1 MSGNIT
7 LTDTLS
13 INNKKLSIDLNG
25 HTITAANNQRAF
37 NISNDGTL
45 EIKDSVGKG
54 IIQGNGTVTGHGGAI
69 YMEGSGSALTIS
81 GGTIQGFTAST
92 SGGGVYM
99 SDGTFNMTGGAI
111 ENCTAPEGAGVKMY
125 PDSGN
130 TCTFTMSDSAEI
142 KNCSNDGVSIAWS
155 GTSKFIMSGG
165 TIDNNKGYGLWTSAR
180 SNTEILLSGGTI
192 TNSERYDMV
201 IHTGVQLHVN
211 NATVSGKIQN
221 RGTITGTENAEFTGT
236 VVNESVG
243 KIVSGKFER
252 IEDASATGVCNEV
265 EYEAYVKL
273 IGHRWPDESTLKAIQ
288 DKAHGNAQ
296 LKFLSYVTPND
307 MENTLTIPE
316 GVTVTVDLTGKQVA
330 GENAEKKI
338 INHGNLT
345 LIDSGTGSTLSI
357 PIENNGTLNANGG
370 TVTGEVTNKGTI
382 TTTGEKA
389 TQFSGGVTNESD
401 GKIENGTFS
410 GEVTN
415 NGAINDG
422 TFSGKVKNNGT
433 IGNGNFIGAVTNEKT
448 GVISGGKFDE
458 SKLTNNG
465 GTLPP
470 KPGDN
475 KPDDTNKDNDKK
487 EDTEPVAPV
496 VKRYDLT
503 VKNAE
508 VTVKDADG
516 KAVEFTKAED
526 GTLTAKVPENAEV
539 TVKYTAPTDAI
550 VFDLWSIN
558 SDAKLDVNVK
568 ENPLT
573 FKMPAQAVTI
583 EAMTQDAT
591 IESEGPGVL
600 GTAAMIG
607 VAGAGTAV
615 LGYTGYMIGT
625 ELYLNTV
632 LPAGAA
638 IPQNTTELAKLLD
651 SPADDISPLTGRELV
666 ARKVKAL
673 SIMAGSYGEKQRAE
687 FNVVNDIPA
696 MRKLFAEWDTPI
708 VQNPFELGK
717 QVMYPGAAIE
727 NDFGWAKLHPVVEG
741 YKNYHKMPYD
751 RASWDLLSVVYL
763 LHPEYF
769 TESEPGTV
777 AVDDKGFTNFT
788 PGPDGR
794 HRWLTA
800 TPEQLTRLRDCIVRT
815 TTRAP
820 KHTEL

>member
-1 MSGNIT
+1 MKKRLISMALAVSMAVSMMPAPALATVGGGGTTPGDDAIT
-7 LTDTLS
+7 LSDATGGTSSGTATLVSDLTGLRDAARDGGNVQLSGDIALTGTLS

-37 NISNDGTL
+37 NISNGGTL

-111 ENCTAPEGAGVKMY
+111 ENCTAPEGAGVEMY

-142 KNCSNDGVSIAWS
+142 KNCSNNGVSIAWS

-165 TIDNNKGYGLWTSAR
+165 TIDNNKGYGLWTSAG
-180 SNTEILLSGGTI
+180 SNTEITLSGGTI
-192 TNSERYDMV
+192 TNSESYDMV
-201 IHTGVQLHVN
+201 IHKGVQLHVN

-221 RGTITGTENAEFTGT
+221 RGTITGTGNAEFTGT

-243 KIVSGKFER
+243 KIESGKFKR
-252 IEDASATGVCNEV
+252 IEDASTAGVYNEV

-273 IGHRWPDESTLKAIQ
+273 IGHSWPDKSTLRAIQ

-296 LKFLSYVTPND
+296 LKFLSYVTPDD

-316 GVTVTVDLTGKQVA
+316 DVTVTVDLTGKQVA

-345 LIDSGTGSTLSI
+345 LIDSGTGSTLNI

-422 TFSGKVKNNGT
+422 TFSGKVTNNGT
-433 IGNGNFIGAVTNEKT
+433 IGNGNFTGAVTNEKT

-475 KPDDTNKDNDKK
+475 KPDDTNKDN
-487 EDTEPVAPV
+487 E
-496 VKRYDLT
+496 RYDLT

-638 IPQNTTELAKLLD
+638 IPQNTTELAKLLWTEAGKPAPAAVMAED
-651 SPADDISPLTGRELV
+651 ATDEQKALTWAVESQLISVDKPADASVGRWEV
-666 ARKVKAL
+666 IRGWNRVKE
-673 SIMAGSYGEKQRAE
+673 MK
-687 FNVVNDIPA
+687 
-696 MRKLFAEWDTPI
+696 
-708 VQNPFELGK
+708 
-717 QVMYPGAAIE
+717 
-727 NDFGWAKLHPVVEG
+727 
-741 YKNYHKMPYD
+741 
-751 RASWDLLSVVYL
+751 
-763 LHPEYF
+763 
-769 TESEPGTV
+769 
-777 AVDDKGFTNFT
+777 
-788 PGPDGR
+788 
-794 HRWLTA
+794 
-800 TPEQLTRLRDCIVRT
+800 
-815 TTRAP
+815 
-820 KHTEL
+820 

>member
-37 NISNDGTL
+37 NINGGTL
-45 EIKDSVGKG
+45 EIKDSVGNG
-54 IIQGNGTVTGHGGAI
+54 IIQGNGTVTGSGGAI
-69 YMEGSGSALTIS
+69 HMEGSGSALTIS

-92 SGGGVYM
+92 NGGGVYM

-155 GTSKFIMSGG
+155 GTSRFIMSGG
-165 TIDNNKGYGLWTSAR
+165 TIDNNKGYGLWTSAG
-180 SNTEILLSGGTI
+180 SNTEITLSGGTI

-211 NATVSGKIQN
+211 DATVSGKIQN
-221 RGTITGTENAEFTGT
+221 RGTITGTGSAEFTGT
-236 VVNESVG
+236 VVNESAG
-243 KIVSGKFER
+243 KIESGKFKR
-252 IEDASATGVCNEV
+252 IEDASAAGVRNAV

-273 IGHRWPDESTLKAIQ
+273 IGHSWPNESTLRAIQ

-296 LKFLSYVTPND
+296 LKFLSYVTPDD

-316 GVTVTVDLTGKQVA
+316 DVTVTVDLTGKQVA
-330 GENAEKKI
+330 GENAEI

-345 LIDSGTGSTLSI
+345 LIDSGTGSTLNI

-422 TFSGKVKNNGT
+422 TFSGKVTNNGT
-433 IGNGNFIGAVTNEKT
+433 IGNGNFTGDVTNEQT

-475 KPDDTNKDNDKK
+475 KPGDNKPDDTNKDNDKK
-487 EDTEPVAPV
+487 EDT
-496 VKRYDLT
+496 YDLT

-573 FKMPAQAVTI
+573 FTMPDKAVTI

-638 IPQNTTELAKLLD
+638 IPQNTTELAKLLWTEAGKPAPAAVMAED
-651 SPADDISPLTGRELV
+651 ATDEQKALTWAVESQLISADKPADASVGRWEV
-666 ARKVKAL
+666 IRGWNRVKE
-673 SIMAGSYGEKQRAE
+673 MK
-687 FNVVNDIPA
+687 
-696 MRKLFAEWDTPI
+696 
-708 VQNPFELGK
+708 
-717 QVMYPGAAIE
+717 
-727 NDFGWAKLHPVVEG
+727 
-741 YKNYHKMPYD
+741 
-751 RASWDLLSVVYL
+751 
-763 LHPEYF
+763 
-769 TESEPGTV
+769 
-777 AVDDKGFTNFT
+777 
-788 PGPDGR
+788 
-794 HRWLTA
+794 
-800 TPEQLTRLRDCIVRT
+800 
-815 TTRAP
+815 
-820 KHTEL
+820 

>member
-1 MSGNIT
+1 MSGDIT
-7 LTDTLS
+7 LTGTLS
-13 INNKKLSIDLNG
+13 INNKELSIDLNG

-37 NISNDGTL
+37 NISNGGTL

-54 IIQGNGTVTGHGGAI
+54 IIQGNGTVTGRGGAI

-81 GGTIQGFTAST
+81 GGTIQGFTVSAHGGGVYMSGGT
-92 SGGGVYM
+92 FTMTGGKIYNCSSSGTNLSGGGVYM
-99 SDGTFNMTGGAI
+99 AEGTFDMSGGSI
-111 ENCTAPEGAGVKMY
+111 ENCTAHEGAGVEVY
-125 PDSGN
+125 PDPGK
-130 TCTFTMSDSAEI
+130 TCTFTMSGSAEI

-165 TIDNNKGYGLWTSAR
+165 TIDNNKGYGLWTSAG
-180 SNTEILLSGGTI
+180 SKTEILLNGGTI
-192 TNSERYDMV
+192 TNSESYDMV
-201 IHTGVQLHVN
+201 IHKGVQLHVD

-221 RGTITGTENAEFTGT
+221 RGTIIGTGNAEFTGT
-236 VVNESVG
+236 VVNESAG
-243 KIVSGKFER
+243 EIKSGKFER
-252 IEDASATGVCNEV
+252 IEDASPAGVCNAV

-273 IGHRWPDESTLKAIQ
+273 IGYSWPDESTLKAIQ

-296 LKFLSYVTPND
+296 LKFLSYVTPDD

-330 GENAEKKI
+330 GVNTEKKI

-345 LIDSGTGSTLSI
+345 LIDSGTGGTLNI

-389 TQFSGGVTNESD
+389 TQFSGGVTNESN

-410 GEVTN
+410 GKVTN

-422 TFSGKVKNNGT
+422 TFSGNVTNNGT

-516 KAVEFTKAED
+516 KTVEFTKAED

-638 IPQNTTELAKLLD
+638 IPQNTTELAKLLWTEAGKPAPAAVMAED
-651 SPADDISPLTGRELV
+651 ATDEQKALTWAVESQLISADKPADASVGRWEV
-666 ARKVKAL
+666 IRGWNRVKE
-673 SIMAGSYGEKQRAE
+673 MK
-687 FNVVNDIPA
+687 
-696 MRKLFAEWDTPI
+696 
-708 VQNPFELGK
+708 
-717 QVMYPGAAIE
+717 
-727 NDFGWAKLHPVVEG
+727 
-741 YKNYHKMPYD
+741 
-751 RASWDLLSVVYL
+751 
-763 LHPEYF
+763 
-769 TESEPGTV
+769 
-777 AVDDKGFTNFT
+777 
-788 PGPDGR
+788 
-794 HRWLTA
+794 
-800 TPEQLTRLRDCIVRT
+800 
-815 TTRAP
+815 
-820 KHTEL
+820 

>member
-1 MSGNIT
+1 MKKRLISMALAVSMAVSIMPAPALATVGGGGTTLGDDAITLSDAMGGTSSGTATPVSDLTGLTAAATKGGNVQLSGNIT

-487 EDTEPVAPV
+487 EDT
-496 VKRYDLT
+496 YDLT

-573 FKMPAQAVTI
+573 FTMPAQAVTI

-625 ELYLNTV
+625 ELYLNNV

-638 IPQNTTELAKLLD
+638 IPQNTTELAKLLWTEAGKPAPAAVMAED
-651 SPADDISPLTGRELV
+651 ATDEQKALTWAVESQLISADKPADASVGRWEV
-666 ARKVKAL
+666 IRGWNRVKE
-673 SIMAGSYGEKQRAE
+673 MK
-687 FNVVNDIPA
+687 
-696 MRKLFAEWDTPI
+696 
-708 VQNPFELGK
+708 
-717 QVMYPGAAIE
+717 
-727 NDFGWAKLHPVVEG
+727 
-741 YKNYHKMPYD
+741 
-751 RASWDLLSVVYL
+751 
-763 LHPEYF
+763 
-769 TESEPGTV
+769 
-777 AVDDKGFTNFT
+777 
-788 PGPDGR
+788 
-794 HRWLTA
+794 
-800 TPEQLTRLRDCIVRT
+800 
-815 TTRAP
+815 
-820 KHTEL
+820 

>member
-1 MSGNIT
+1 MSDDIT
-7 LTDTLS
+7 LTGTLS

-45 EIKDSVGKG
+45 EIKDSVGNG

-99 SDGTFNMTGGAI
+99 SGGTFNMTGGAI
-111 ENCTAPEGAGVKMY
+111 ENCTASEGAGVKMY

-165 TIDNNKGYGLWTSAR
+165 TIDNNKGYGLWTSAY

-201 IHTGVQLHVN
+201 ILQGVQLHVN
-211 NATVSGKIQN
+211 NATVSGKIRN
-221 RGTITGTENAEFTGT
+221 LGTITGEGSAEFTGT
-236 VVNESVG
+236 VVNESAG
-243 KIVSGKFER
+243 KIESGKFKR
-252 IEDASATGVCNEV
+252 IEDASAAGVRNAV

-273 IGHRWPDESTLKAIQ
+273 IGHSWPNESTLRAIQ

-296 LKFLSYVTPND
+296 LKFLSYVTPDD

-316 GVTVTVDLTGKQVA
+316 DVTVTVDLTGKQVA

-345 LIDSGTGSTLSI
+345 LIDSGTGSTLNI

-415 NGAINDG
+415 NGAIENG
-422 TFSGKVKNNGT
+422 TFSGKVTNNGT
-433 IGNGNFIGAVTNEKT
+433 IGNGNFTGAVTNEQT

-470 KPGDN
+470 KPGDNKPGDN

-503 VKNAE
+503 VK
-508 VTVKDADG
+508 
-516 KAVEFTKAED
+516 
-526 GTLTAKVPENAEV
+526 NAEV

-638 IPQNTTELAKLLD
+638 IPQNTPELAKLLWTEAGRPAPAAVMAED
-651 SPADDISPLTGRELV
+651 ATDEQKALTWAVESQLISADKPADASVGRWEV
-666 ARKVKAL
+666 IRGWNRVKE
-673 SIMAGSYGEKQRAE
+673 MK
-687 FNVVNDIPA
+687 
-696 MRKLFAEWDTPI
+696 
-708 VQNPFELGK
+708 
-717 QVMYPGAAIE
+717 
-727 NDFGWAKLHPVVEG
+727 
-741 YKNYHKMPYD
+741 
-751 RASWDLLSVVYL
+751 
-763 LHPEYF
+763 
-769 TESEPGTV
+769 
-777 AVDDKGFTNFT
+777 
-788 PGPDGR
+788 
-794 HRWLTA
+794 
-800 TPEQLTRLRDCIVRT
+800 
-815 TTRAP
+815 
-820 KHTEL
+820 

>member
-37 NISNDGTL
+37 NINGGTL
-45 EIKDSVGKG
+45 EIKDSVGNG
-54 IIQGNGTVTGHGGAI
+54 IIQGNGTVTGSGGAI

-99 SDGTFNMTGGAI
+99 SGGTFNMTGGAI
-111 ENCTAPEGAGVKMY
+111 ENCTASEGAGVKMY

-165 TIDNNKGYGLWTSAR
+165 TIDNNKGYGLWTSAY

-201 IHTGVQLHVN
+201 ILQGVQLHVN
-211 NATVSGKIQN
+211 NATVSGKIRN
-221 RGTITGTENAEFTGT
+221 LGTITGEGSAEFTGT
-236 VVNESVG
+236 VVNESKG
-243 KIVSGKFER
+243 TIKSGKFER
-252 IEDASATGVCNEV
+252 IEDASAAGVCNAV

-296 LKFLSYVTPND
+296 LKFSSQVTPDD

-316 GVTVTVDLTGKQVA
+316 DVTVTVDLTGKQVA

-357 PIENNGTLNANGG
+357 PIENYGTLNANGG

-422 TFSGKVKNNGT
+422 TFSGNVTNNGT
-433 IGNGNFIGAVTNEKT
+433 IGNGNFTGAVINEKT

-475 KPDDTNKDNDKK
+475 KPGDNKPGDNKPDDTNKDNDKK
-487 EDTEPVAPV
+487 EDT
-496 VKRYDLT
+496 YDLT

-638 IPQNTTELAKLLD
+638 IPQNTTELAKLLWTEAGKPAPAAVMAED
-651 SPADDISPLTGRELV
+651 ATDEQKALTWAVESQLISVDKPADASVGRWEV
-666 ARKVKAL
+666 IRGWNRVKE
-673 SIMAGSYGEKQRAE
+673 MK
-687 FNVVNDIPA
+687 
-696 MRKLFAEWDTPI
+696 
-708 VQNPFELGK
+708 
-717 QVMYPGAAIE
+717 
-727 NDFGWAKLHPVVEG
+727 
-741 YKNYHKMPYD
+741 
-751 RASWDLLSVVYL
+751 
-763 LHPEYF
+763 
-769 TESEPGTV
+769 
-777 AVDDKGFTNFT
+777 
-788 PGPDGR
+788 
-794 HRWLTA
+794 
-800 TPEQLTRLRDCIVRT
+800 
-815 TTRAP
+815 
-820 KHTEL
+820 

>member
-1 MSGNIT
+1 MKKRLISMALAVSMAVSIMPAPALATVGGGITPGDDAITLSDATGGTSSGTAISVSDLTGLTAAAANGGNVQLGGNIT
-7 LTDTLS
+7 LTGTLA

-37 NISNDGTL
+37 NINGGTL
-45 EIKDSVGKG
+45 EIKDSVGNG
-54 IIQGNGTVTGHGGAI
+54 IIQGNGTVTGSGGAI
-69 YMEGSGSALTIS
+69 HMEGSGSALTIS

-111 ENCTAPEGAGVKMY
+111 ENCTASEGAGVKMY
-125 PDSGN
+125 PGSGN
-130 TCTFTMSDSAEI
+130 TCTFTMSGSAEI

-155 GTSKFIMSGG
+155 GTSKFIMNGG
-165 TIDNNKGYGLWTSAR
+165 TIDNNKGYGLWTSSG

-192 TNSERYDMV
+192 TNSEDYDMV
-201 IHTGVQLHVN
+201 IHRNVTLQVN
-211 NATVSGKIQN
+211 SATVSGKIRN
-221 RGTITGTENAEFTGT
+221 FGTITGTGSAEFTGT
-236 VVNESVG
+236 VVNESAG
-243 KIVSGKFER
+243 KIESGKFKR
-252 IEDASATGVCNEV
+252 IEDASAAGVRNAV

-273 IGHRWPDESTLKAIQ
+273 IGHSWPNESTLRAIQ

-296 LKFLSYVTPND
+296 LKFLSYVTPDD

-316 GVTVTVDLTGKQVA
+316 DVTVTVDLTGKQVA

-345 LIDSGTGSTLSI
+345 LIDSGTGSTLNI

-415 NGAINDG
+415 NGAIENG
-422 TFSGKVKNNGT
+422 TFSGKVTNNGT
-433 IGNGNFIGAVTNEKT
+433 IGNGNFTGAVTNEQT

-475 KPDDTNKDNDKK
+475 KPGDNKPGDNKPGDNKPDDTNKDNDKK
-487 EDTEPVAPV
+487 EDT
-496 VKRYDLT
+496 YDLT

-638 IPQNTTELAKLLD
+638 IPQNTTELAKLLWTEAGKPAPAAVMAED
-651 SPADDISPLTGRELV
+651 ATDEQKALTWAVESQLISADKPADASVGRWEV
-666 ARKVKAL
+666 IRGWNRVKE
-673 SIMAGSYGEKQRAE
+673 MK
-687 FNVVNDIPA
+687 
-696 MRKLFAEWDTPI
+696 
-708 VQNPFELGK
+708 
-717 QVMYPGAAIE
+717 
-727 NDFGWAKLHPVVEG
+727 
-741 YKNYHKMPYD
+741 
-751 RASWDLLSVVYL
+751 
-763 LHPEYF
+763 
-769 TESEPGTV
+769 
-777 AVDDKGFTNFT
+777 
-788 PGPDGR
+788 
-794 HRWLTA
+794 
-800 TPEQLTRLRDCIVRT
+800 
-815 TTRAP
+815 
-820 KHTEL
+820 

>member
-1 MSGNIT
+1 MGGNIT
-7 LTDTLS
+7 LTGTLA

-37 NISNDGTL
+37 NINGGTL
-45 EIKDSVGKG
+45 EIKDSVGNG

-99 SDGTFNMTGGAI
+99 SGGTFNMTGGAI
-111 ENCTAPEGAGVKMY
+111 ENCTASEGAGVKMY

-201 IHTGVQLHVN
+201 IHTGVQLRVN
-211 NATVSGKIQN
+211 DATVSGKIQN
-221 RGTITGTENAEFTGT
+221 RGTITGTGSAEFTGT
-236 VVNESVG
+236 VVNESAG
-243 KIVSGKFER
+243 KIESGKFKR
-252 IEDASATGVCNEV
+252 IEDASAAGVRNAV

-273 IGHRWPDESTLKAIQ
+273 IGHSWPNESTLRAIQ

-296 LKFLSYVTPND
+296 LKFLSYVTPDD

-316 GVTVTVDLTGKQVA
+316 DVTVTVDLTGKQVA

-345 LIDSGTGSTLSI
+345 LIDSGTGGTLNI

-422 TFSGKVKNNGT
+422 TFSGEVTNNGAIENGTFSGKVTNNGT
-433 IGNGNFIGAVTNEKT
+433 IGNGNFTGAVTNEQT

-475 KPDDTNKDNDKK
+475 KPGDNKPDDTNKDNDKK
-487 EDTEPVAPV
+487 EDT
-496 VKRYDLT
+496 YDLT

-508 VTVKDADG
+508 MTVKDADG

-638 IPQNTTELAKLLD
+638 IPQNTTELAKLLWTEAGKPAPAAVMAED
-651 SPADDISPLTGRELV
+651 ATDEQKALTWAVESQLISADKPADASVGRWEV
-666 ARKVKAL
+666 IRGWNRVKE
-673 SIMAGSYGEKQRAE
+673 MK
-687 FNVVNDIPA
+687 
-696 MRKLFAEWDTPI
+696 
-708 VQNPFELGK
+708 
-717 QVMYPGAAIE
+717 
-727 NDFGWAKLHPVVEG
+727 
-741 YKNYHKMPYD
+741 
-751 RASWDLLSVVYL
+751 
-763 LHPEYF
+763 
-769 TESEPGTV
+769 
-777 AVDDKGFTNFT
+777 
-788 PGPDGR
+788 
-794 HRWLTA
+794 
-800 TPEQLTRLRDCIVRT
+800 
-815 TTRAP
+815 
-820 KHTEL
+820 

>member
-7 LTDTLS
+7 LTGTLS

-25 HTITAANNQRAF
+25 HTIAAANNQRAF
-37 NISNDGTL
+37 NINGGTL
-45 EIKDSVGKG
+45 EIKDSVGNG

-99 SDGTFNMTGGAI
+99 RDGTFNMTGGAI
-111 ENCTAPEGAGVKMY
+111 ENCTASEGAGVKMY

-165 TIDNNKGYGLWTSAR
+165 TIDNNKGYGLWTSAY

-201 IHTGVQLHVN
+201 ILQGVQLHVN
-211 NATVSGKIQN
+211 NATVSGKIRN
-221 RGTITGTENAEFTGT
+221 LGTITGEGSAEFTGT
-236 VVNESVG
+236 VVNESKG
-243 KIVSGKFER
+243 TIKSGKFER
-252 IEDASATGVCNEV
+252 IEDASAAGVCNAV

-296 LKFLSYVTPND
+296 LKFSSQVTPDD

-316 GVTVTVDLTGKQVA
+316 DVTVTVDLTGKQVA

-345 LIDSGTGSTLSI
+345 LIDSGTGSTLNI

-422 TFSGKVKNNGT
+422 TFSGNVTNNGT
-433 IGNGNFIGAVTNEKT
+433 IGNGNFTGDVTNEQT

-475 KPDDTNKDNDKK
+475 KPGDNKPGDNKPDDTNKDNDKK
-487 EDTEPVAPV
+487 EDT
-496 VKRYDLT
+496 YDLT

-638 IPQNTTELAKLLD
+638 IPQNTTELAKLLWTEAGKPAPAAVMAED
-651 SPADDISPLTGRELV
+651 ATDEQKALTWAVESQLISADKPADASVGRWEV
-666 ARKVKAL
+666 IRGWNRVKE
-673 SIMAGSYGEKQRAE
+673 MK
-687 FNVVNDIPA
+687 
-696 MRKLFAEWDTPI
+696 
-708 VQNPFELGK
+708 
-717 QVMYPGAAIE
+717 
-727 NDFGWAKLHPVVEG
+727 
-741 YKNYHKMPYD
+741 
-751 RASWDLLSVVYL
+751 
-763 LHPEYF
+763 
-769 TESEPGTV
+769 
-777 AVDDKGFTNFT
+777 
-788 PGPDGR
+788 
-794 HRWLTA
+794 
-800 TPEQLTRLRDCIVRT
+800 
-815 TTRAP
+815 
-820 KHTEL
+820 

>member
-7 LTDTLS
+7 LTGTLS

-37 NISNDGTL
+37 NISNGGTL
-45 EIKDSVGKG
+45 EIKDSVGNG

-69 YMEGSGSALTIS
+69 YMEGSDSALTIS

-142 KNCSNDGVSIAWS
+142 KKCSNDGVSIAWS
-155 GTSKFIMSGG
+155 GTSRFIMSGG

-180 SNTEILLSGGTI
+180 SNTEITLSGGTI
-192 TNSERYDMV
+192 TNSESYDMV
-201 IHTGVQLHVN
+201 IHKGVQLHVD

-221 RGTITGTENAEFTGT
+221 RGTITGTGNAEFTGT
-236 VVNESVG
+236 VVNESNG
-243 KIVSGKFER
+243 RIESGKFKR
-252 IEDASATGVCNEV
+252 IEDASTAGVCNAV

-273 IGHRWPDESTLKAIQ
+273 IGYSWPDESTLRAIQ

-296 LKFLSYVTPND
+296 LKFLSYVTPNGIPPYG
-307 MENTLTIPE
+307 MTNTLTIPE

-338 INHGNLT
+338 INYGNLT
-345 LIDSGTGSTLSI
+345 LIDSGTGSNLKI

-422 TFSGKVKNNGT
+422 TFSGNVTNNGT
-433 IGNGNFIGAVTNEKT
+433 IGNGNFTGAVTNEKT

-487 EDTEPVAPV
+487 EDT
-496 VKRYDLT
+496 YDLT

-526 GTLTAKVPENAEV
+526 GTLTAKVSENAEV

-573 FKMPAQAVTI
+573 FKMPPQAVTI

-638 IPQNTTELAKLLD
+638 IPQNTTELAKLLWTEAGK
-651 SPADDISPLTGRELV
+651 PAPAAVMAEDATDEQ
-666 ARKVKAL
+666 KAL
-673 SIMAGSYGEKQRAE
+673 TWAVESQLISA
-687 FNVVNDIPA
+687 D
-696 MRKLFAEWDTPI
+696 KLADASVGRWEVI
-708 VQNPFELGK
+708 R
-717 QVMYPGAAIE
+717 
-727 NDFGWAKLHPVVEG
+727 GWNRVKEM
-741 YKNYHKMPYD
+741 K
-751 RASWDLLSVVYL
+751 
-763 LHPEYF
+763 
-769 TESEPGTV
+769 
-777 AVDDKGFTNFT
+777 
-788 PGPDGR
+788 
-794 HRWLTA
+794 
-800 TPEQLTRLRDCIVRT
+800 
-815 TTRAP
+815 
-820 KHTEL
+820 

>member
-1 MSGNIT
+1 MSGDIT
-7 LTDTLS
+7 LTGTLS

-37 NISNDGTL
+37 NISNGGTL
-45 EIKDSVGKG
+45 EIKDRVGKG
-54 IIQGNGTVTGHGGAI
+54 IIQGNGTVTGSGGAI

-99 SDGTFNMTGGAI
+99 RDGTFNMTGGAI
-111 ENCTAPEGAGVKMY
+111 ENCTASEGAGVKMY

-142 KNCSNDGVSIAWS
+142 KNCSNDGVSIASS
-155 GTSKFIMSGG
+155 GTSKFTMSGG
-165 TIDNNKGYGLWTSAR
+165 TIDNNKGYGLWTSSG

-211 NATVSGKIQN
+211 NATVNGKIQN
-221 RGTITGTENAEFTGT
+221 RGTIIGTGNAEFTGT
-236 VVNESVG
+236 VVNERVG
-243 KIVSGKFER
+243 EIKSGKFKR
-252 IEDASATGVCNEV
+252 IEDASPAGVRNEV

-273 IGHRWPDESTLKAIQ
+273 IGYSWPDESTLKAIQ

-296 LKFLSYVTPND
+296 LKFLSYVTPNGIPNG

-338 INHGNLT
+338 INYGNLT
-345 LIDSGTGSTLSI
+345 LIDSGTGGTLNI

-422 TFSGKVKNNGT
+422 TFSGKVTNNGT
-433 IGNGNFIGAVTNEKT
+433 IGNGNFTGAVTNEKT

-475 KPDDTNKDNDKK
+475 KPDDTNKDN
-487 EDTEPVAPV
+487 E
-496 VKRYDLT
+496 RYDLT

-516 KAVEFTKAED
+516 KTVEFTKAED

-638 IPQNTTELAKLLD
+638 IPQNTTELAKLLWTEAGKPAPAAVMAED
-651 SPADDISPLTGRELV
+651 ATDEQKALTWAVESQLISADKPADASVGRWEV
-666 ARKVKAL
+666 IRGWNRVKE
-673 SIMAGSYGEKQRAE
+673 MK
-687 FNVVNDIPA
+687 
-696 MRKLFAEWDTPI
+696 
-708 VQNPFELGK
+708 
-717 QVMYPGAAIE
+717 
-727 NDFGWAKLHPVVEG
+727 
-741 YKNYHKMPYD
+741 
-751 RASWDLLSVVYL
+751 
-763 LHPEYF
+763 
-769 TESEPGTV
+769 
-777 AVDDKGFTNFT
+777 
-788 PGPDGR
+788 
-794 HRWLTA
+794 
-800 TPEQLTRLRDCIVRT
+800 
-815 TTRAP
+815 
-820 KHTEL
+820 

>member
-1 MSGNIT
+1 MRGDIK
-7 LTDTLS
+7 LTGTLS

-37 NISNDGTL
+37 NISNGGTL
-45 EIKDSVGKG
+45 EIKDSVGNG
-54 IIQGNGTVTGHGGAI
+54 IIQGNGTVTGSGGAI

-99 SDGTFNMTGGAI
+99 RDGTFNMTGGAI

-130 TCTFTMSDSAEI
+130 TCTFTMSDLAEI

-221 RGTITGTENAEFTGT
+221 RGTIIGTGNAEFTGT
-236 VVNESVG
+236 VVNERVG
-243 KIVSGKFER
+243 EIKSGKFKR
-252 IEDASATGVCNEV
+252 IEDASPAGVRNEV

-273 IGHRWPDESTLKAIQ
+273 IGYSWPDESTLKAIQ

-296 LKFLSYVTPND
+296 LKFLSYVTPNGIPNG

-338 INHGNLT
+338 INYGNLT
-345 LIDSGTGSTLSI
+345 LIDSGTGGTLNI

-422 TFSGKVKNNGT
+422 TFSGKVTNNGT
-433 IGNGNFIGAVTNEKT
+433 IGNGNFTGAVTNEKT

-475 KPDDTNKDNDKK
+475 KPGDNKPGDNKPDDTNKDNDKK
-487 EDTEPVAPV
+487 EDT
-496 VKRYDLT
+496 YDLT

-638 IPQNTTELAKLLD
+638 IPQNTTELAKLLWTEAGKPAPAAVMAED
-651 SPADDISPLTGRELV
+651 ATDEQKALTWAVESQLISADKPADASVGRWEV
-666 ARKVKAL
+666 IRGWNRVKE
-673 SIMAGSYGEKQRAE
+673 MK
-687 FNVVNDIPA
+687 
-696 MRKLFAEWDTPI
+696 
-708 VQNPFELGK
+708 
-717 QVMYPGAAIE
+717 
-727 NDFGWAKLHPVVEG
+727 
-741 YKNYHKMPYD
+741 
-751 RASWDLLSVVYL
+751 
-763 LHPEYF
+763 
-769 TESEPGTV
+769 
-777 AVDDKGFTNFT
+777 
-788 PGPDGR
+788 
-794 HRWLTA
+794 
-800 TPEQLTRLRDCIVRT
+800 
-815 TTRAP
+815 
-820 KHTEL
+820 

>member
-1 MSGNIT
+1 
-7 LTDTLS
+7 
-13 INNKKLSIDLNG
+13 
-25 HTITAANNQRAF
+25 
-37 NISNDGTL
+37 
-45 EIKDSVGKG
+45 
-54 IIQGNGTVTGHGGAI
+54 
-69 YMEGSGSALTIS
+69 
-81 GGTIQGFTAST
+81 
-92 SGGGVYM
+92 
-99 SDGTFNMTGGAI
+99 
-111 ENCTAPEGAGVKMY
+111 
-125 PDSGN
+125 
-130 TCTFTMSDSAEI
+130 
-142 KNCSNDGVSIAWS
+142 
-155 GTSKFIMSGG
+155 
-165 TIDNNKGYGLWTSAR
+165 
-180 SNTEILLSGGTI
+180 
-192 TNSERYDMV
+192 
-201 IHTGVQLHVN
+201 
-211 NATVSGKIQN
+211 
-221 RGTITGTENAEFTGT
+221 
-236 VVNESVG
+236 
-243 KIVSGKFER
+243 
-252 IEDASATGVCNEV
+252 
-265 EYEAYVKL
+265 
-273 IGHRWPDESTLKAIQ
+273 
-288 DKAHGNAQ
+288 
-296 LKFLSYVTPND
+296 

-338 INHGNLT
+338 INYGNLT
-345 LIDSGTGSTLSI
+345 LIDSGTGGTLNI

-433 IGNGNFIGAVTNEKT
+433 IGNGNFTGAVTNEKT

-458 SKLTNNG
+458 SQLTNNG

-638 IPQNTTELAKLLD
+638 IPQNTTELAKLLWTEAGKPAPAAVMAED
-651 SPADDISPLTGRELV
+651 ATDEQKALTWAVESQLISADKPADASVGRWEV
-666 ARKVKAL
+666 IRGWNRVKE
-673 SIMAGSYGEKQRAE
+673 MK
-687 FNVVNDIPA
+687 
-696 MRKLFAEWDTPI
+696 
-708 VQNPFELGK
+708 
-717 QVMYPGAAIE
+717 
-727 NDFGWAKLHPVVEG
+727 
-741 YKNYHKMPYD
+741 
-751 RASWDLLSVVYL
+751 
-763 LHPEYF
+763 
-769 TESEPGTV
+769 
-777 AVDDKGFTNFT
+777 
-788 PGPDGR
+788 
-794 HRWLTA
+794 
-800 TPEQLTRLRDCIVRT
+800 
-815 TTRAP
+815 
-820 KHTEL
+820 

>member
-1 MSGNIT
+1 MGGTSSGTATPVSDLTGLTAAATKGGNVQLSGNIT

-13 INNKKLSIDLNG
+13 INHKKLSIDLNG

-433 IGNGNFIGAVTNEKT
+433 IGNGNFTGAVTNEKA

-475 KPDDTNKDNDKK
+475 KPGDNKPDDTNKDNDKK
-487 EDTEPVAPV
+487 EDT
-496 VKRYDLT
+496 YDLT

-638 IPQNTTELAKLLD
+638 IPQNTTELAKLLWTEAGKPAPAAVMAED
-651 SPADDISPLTGRELV
+651 ATDEQKALTWAVESQLISADKPADASVGRWEV
-666 ARKVKAL
+666 IRGWNRVKE
-673 SIMAGSYGEKQRAE
+673 MK
-687 FNVVNDIPA
+687 
-696 MRKLFAEWDTPI
+696 
-708 VQNPFELGK
+708 
-717 QVMYPGAAIE
+717 
-727 NDFGWAKLHPVVEG
+727 
-741 YKNYHKMPYD
+741 
-751 RASWDLLSVVYL
+751 
-763 LHPEYF
+763 
-769 TESEPGTV
+769 
-777 AVDDKGFTNFT
+777 
-788 PGPDGR
+788 
-794 HRWLTA
+794 
-800 TPEQLTRLRDCIVRT
+800 
-815 TTRAP
+815 
-820 KHTEL
+820 

>member
-1 MSGNIT
+1 LTGLTAAAKNGGNVQLSGNIT

-37 NISNDGTL
+37 NINGGTL
-45 EIKDSVGKG
+45 EIKDSVGNG

-99 SDGTFNMTGGAI
+99 SGGTFNMTGGAI
-111 ENCTAPEGAGVKMY
+111 ENCTASEGAGVKMY

-165 TIDNNKGYGLWTSAR
+165 TIDNNKGYGLWTSAY

-201 IHTGVQLHVN
+201 ILQGVQLHVN
-211 NATVSGKIQN
+211 NATVSGKIRN
-221 RGTITGTENAEFTGT
+221 LGTITGEGSAEFTGT
-236 VVNESVG
+236 VVNESKG
-243 KIVSGKFER
+243 TIKSGKFER
-252 IEDASATGVCNEV
+252 IEDASAAGVCNAV

-296 LKFLSYVTPND
+296 LKFSSQVTPDD

-316 GVTVTVDLTGKQVA
+316 DVTVTVDLTGKQVA

-345 LIDSGTGSTLSI
+345 LIDSGTGSTLNI

-422 TFSGKVKNNGT
+422 TFSGNVTNNGT
-433 IGNGNFIGAVTNEKT
+433 IGNGNFTGDVTNEQT

-475 KPDDTNKDNDKK
+475 KPGDNKPGDNKPDDTNKDNDKK
-487 EDTEPVAPV
+487 EDT
-496 VKRYDLT
+496 YDLT

-638 IPQNTTELAKLLD
+638 IPQNTTELAKLLWTEAGKPAPAAVMAED
-651 SPADDISPLTGRELV
+651 ATDEQKALTWAVESQLISVDKPADASVGRWEV
-666 ARKVKAL
+666 IRGWNRVKE
-673 SIMAGSYGEKQRAE
+673 MK
-687 FNVVNDIPA
+687 
-696 MRKLFAEWDTPI
+696 
-708 VQNPFELGK
+708 
-717 QVMYPGAAIE
+717 
-727 NDFGWAKLHPVVEG
+727 
-741 YKNYHKMPYD
+741 
-751 RASWDLLSVVYL
+751 
-763 LHPEYF
+763 
-769 TESEPGTV
+769 
-777 AVDDKGFTNFT
+777 
-788 PGPDGR
+788 
-794 HRWLTA
+794 
-800 TPEQLTRLRDCIVRT
+800 
-815 TTRAP
+815 
-820 KHTEL
+820 

>member
-1 MSGNIT
+1 MKKRLISMALAVSMAVSIMPAPALATVGGGGTTLGDDAITLSDAMGGTSSGTATPVSDLTGLTAAATKGGNVQLSGNIT

-37 NISNDGTL
+37 NISNGGTL
-45 EIKDSVGKG
+45 EIKDSVGNG
-54 IIQGNGTVTGHGGAI
+54 IIQGNGTVTGRGGAI

-81 GGTIQGFTAST
+81 GGTIQGFTVSAHGGGVYMSGGT
-92 SGGGVYM
+92 FTMTGGKIYNCSSSGTNLSGGGVYM
-99 SDGTFNMTGGAI
+99 AEGTFDMSGGSI
-111 ENCTAPEGAGVKMY
+111 ENCTAPEGAGVEMY
-125 PDSGN
+125 PDSEN
-130 TCTFTMSDSAEI
+130 TTCTFTMRDSAEI

-165 TIDNNKGYGLWTSAR
+165 TIDNNKGYGLWTANR
-180 SNTEILLSGGTI
+180 RDTGNTEILLSGGTI
-192 TNSERYDMV
+192 TNSESYDMV
-201 IHTGVQLHVN
+201 ILQGVQLHVN

-221 RGTITGTENAEFTGT
+221 RGTITGTGNAEFTGT
-236 VVNESVG
+236 VVNERVG
-243 KIVSGKFER
+243 KIESGKFKR
-252 IEDASATGVCNEV
+252 IEDASNAGVCNEV

-273 IGHRWPDESTLKAIQ
+273 IGYRWPDESTLRAIQ

-296 LKFLSYVTPND
+296 LKFLSYVTPNGIPNG

-422 TFSGKVKNNGT
+422 TFSGKVTNNGT
-433 IGNGNFIGAVTNEKT
+433 IGNGNFTSAVTNEKT

-475 KPDDTNKDNDKK
+475 KLDDTNKDNDKK
-487 EDTEPVAPV
+487 EDT
-496 VKRYDLT
+496 YDLT

-573 FKMPAQAVTI
+573 FKMPAHAVTI

-638 IPQNTTELAKLLD
+638 IPQNTTELAKLLWTEAGKPAPAAVMAED
-651 SPADDISPLTGRELV
+651 ATDEQKALTWAVESQLISADKPADASVGRWEV
-666 ARKVKAL
+666 IRGWNRVKE
-673 SIMAGSYGEKQRAE
+673 MK
-687 FNVVNDIPA
+687 
-696 MRKLFAEWDTPI
+696 
-708 VQNPFELGK
+708 
-717 QVMYPGAAIE
+717 
-727 NDFGWAKLHPVVEG
+727 
-741 YKNYHKMPYD
+741 
-751 RASWDLLSVVYL
+751 
-763 LHPEYF
+763 
-769 TESEPGTV
+769 
-777 AVDDKGFTNFT
+777 
-788 PGPDGR
+788 
-794 HRWLTA
+794 
-800 TPEQLTRLRDCIVRT
+800 
-815 TTRAP
+815 
-820 KHTEL
+820 

>member
-1 MSGNIT
+1 LSGNIA
-7 LTDTLS
+7 LTGTLS
-13 INNKKLSIDLNG
+13 INNKNLSIDLNG

-37 NISNDGTL
+37 NINGGTL
-45 EIKDSVGKG
+45 EIKDSVGNG
-54 IIQGNGTVTGHGGAI
+54 IIQGNGTVTGSGGAI

-99 SDGTFNMTGGAI
+99 RDGTFNMTGGAI

-130 TCTFTMSDSAEI
+130 TCTFTMSDLAEI

-201 IHTGVQLHVN
+201 IQTGVQLHVN

-236 VVNESVG
+236 VVNESAG
-243 KIVSGKFER
+243 KIESGKFKR
-252 IEDASATGVCNEV
+252 IEDASTAGVCNAV

-273 IGHRWPDESTLKAIQ
+273 IGYSWPDESTLKAIQ

-296 LKFLSYVTPND
+296 LKFLSYVTPNGIPPYGMD
-307 MENTLTIPE
+307 NTLTIPE

-338 INHGNLT
+338 INYGNLT
-345 LIDSGTGSTLSI
+345 LIDSGTGGTLNI

-433 IGNGNFIGAVTNEKT
+433 IGNGNFTGAVTNEKA

-475 KPDDTNKDNDKK
+475 KPGDNKPDDTNKDNDKK
-487 EDTEPVAPV
+487 EDT
-496 VKRYDLT
+496 YDLT

-573 FKMPAQAVTI
+573 FKMPAHAVTI

-638 IPQNTTELAKLLD
+638 IPQNTTELAKLLWTEAGKPAPAAVMAED
-651 SPADDISPLTGRELV
+651 ATDEQKALTWAVESQLISADKPADASVGRWEV
-666 ARKVKAL
+666 IRGWNRVKE
-673 SIMAGSYGEKQRAE
+673 MK
-687 FNVVNDIPA
+687 
-696 MRKLFAEWDTPI
+696 
-708 VQNPFELGK
+708 
-717 QVMYPGAAIE
+717 
-727 NDFGWAKLHPVVEG
+727 
-741 YKNYHKMPYD
+741 
-751 RASWDLLSVVYL
+751 
-763 LHPEYF
+763 
-769 TESEPGTV
+769 
-777 AVDDKGFTNFT
+777 
-788 PGPDGR
+788 
-794 HRWLTA
+794 
-800 TPEQLTRLRDCIVRT
+800 
-815 TTRAP
+815 
-820 KHTEL
+820 

>member
-13 INNKKLSIDLNG
+13 INNKNLSIDLNG

-37 NISNDGTL
+37 NINGGTL
-45 EIKDSVGKG
+45 EIKDSVGNG
-54 IIQGNGTVTGHGGAI
+54 IIQGNGTVTGSGGAI

-81 GGTIQGFTAST
+81 GGTIQGFTVSAHGGGVYMSGGT
-92 SGGGVYM
+92 FTMTGGKIYNCSSSGTNLSGGGVYM
-99 SDGTFNMTGGAI
+99 AEGTFDMSGGSI
-111 ENCTAPEGAGVKMY
+111 ENCTAHEGAGVEMY

-155 GTSKFIMSGG
+155 GTSKFTMRGG
-165 TIDNNKGYGLWTSAR
+165 TIDNNKGYGLWTSDCR
-180 SNTEILLSGGTI
+180 DTGNTEILLSGGTI
-192 TNSERYDMV
+192 INSEDYDMV
-201 IHTGVQLHVN
+201 IHKKVTLQVN
-211 NATVSGKIQN
+211 SATVSGKIRN
-221 RGTITGTENAEFTGT
+221 FGTITGEGSAEFTGT
-236 VVNESVG
+236 VVNESAG
-243 KIVSGKFER
+243 KIESGKFKR
-252 IEDASATGVCNEV
+252 IEDASPAGVSNAV

-273 IGHRWPDESTLKAIQ
+273 IGRSWPNEETLRQLQNKVQ
-288 DKAHGNAQ
+288 GNAQ
-296 LKFLSYVTPND
+296 LKFLSYVTPKD
-307 MENTLTIPE
+307 MDNTLTIPE

-330 GENAEKKI
+330 GEDAEKKI
-338 INHGNLT
+338 INYGNLT

-357 PIENNGTLNANGG
+357 PIENYGTLNANGG

-422 TFSGKVKNNGT
+422 TFSGKVTNNGT
-433 IGNGNFIGAVTNEKT
+433 IGNGNFTGAVTNEKA

-487 EDTEPVAPV
+487 EDTEPVAPA

-526 GTLTAKVPENAEV
+526 GTLTAKVPQNAEV

-638 IPQNTTELAKLLD
+638 IPQNTTELAKLLWTEAGKPAPAAVMAED
-651 SPADDISPLTGRELV
+651 ATDEQKALTWAVESQLISADKPADASVGRWEV
-666 ARKVKAL
+666 IRGWNRVKE
-673 SIMAGSYGEKQRAE
+673 MK
-687 FNVVNDIPA
+687 
-696 MRKLFAEWDTPI
+696 
-708 VQNPFELGK
+708 
-717 QVMYPGAAIE
+717 
-727 NDFGWAKLHPVVEG
+727 
-741 YKNYHKMPYD
+741 
-751 RASWDLLSVVYL
+751 
-763 LHPEYF
+763 
-769 TESEPGTV
+769 
-777 AVDDKGFTNFT
+777 
-788 PGPDGR
+788 
-794 HRWLTA
+794 
-800 TPEQLTRLRDCIVRT
+800 
-815 TTRAP
+815 
-820 KHTEL
+820 

>member
-1 MSGNIT
+1 MKKRLISMALAVSMAVSIMPAPALATVGGGGTTLGDDAIT
-7 LTDTLS
+7 LSDATGGTSSGTATPVSDLTGLTAAATKGGNVQLRGDIKLTGTLS

-37 NISNDGTL
+37 NISNGGTL
-45 EIKDSVGKG
+45 EIKDSVGNG
-54 IIQGNGTVTGHGGAI
+54 IIQGNGTVTGSGGAI

-99 SDGTFNMTGGAI
+99 RDGTFNMTGGAI

-130 TCTFTMSDSAEI
+130 TCTFTMSDLAEI

-221 RGTITGTENAEFTGT
+221 RGTIIGTGNAEFTGT
-236 VVNESVG
+236 VVNERVG
-243 KIVSGKFER
+243 EIKSGKFKR
-252 IEDASATGVCNEV
+252 IEDASPAGVRNEV

-273 IGHRWPDESTLKAIQ
+273 IGYSWPDESTLKAIQ

-296 LKFLSYVTPND
+296 LKFLSYVTPNGIPNG

-338 INHGNLT
+338 INYGNLT
-345 LIDSGTGSTLSI
+345 LIDSGTGGTLNI

-422 TFSGKVKNNGT
+422 TFSGKVTNNGT
-433 IGNGNFIGAVTNEKT
+433 IGNGNFTGAVTNEKT

-475 KPDDTNKDNDKK
+475 KPGDNKPGDNKPDDTNKDNDKK
-487 EDTEPVAPV
+487 EDT
-496 VKRYDLT
+496 YDLT

-638 IPQNTTELAKLLD
+638 IPQNTTELAKLLWTEAGKPAPAAVMAED
-651 SPADDISPLTGRELV
+651 ATDEQKALTWAVESQLISADKPADASVGRWEV
-666 ARKVKAL
+666 IRGWNRVKE
-673 SIMAGSYGEKQRAE
+673 MK
-687 FNVVNDIPA
+687 
-696 MRKLFAEWDTPI
+696 
-708 VQNPFELGK
+708 
-717 QVMYPGAAIE
+717 
-727 NDFGWAKLHPVVEG
+727 
-741 YKNYHKMPYD
+741 
-751 RASWDLLSVVYL
+751 
-763 LHPEYF
+763 
-769 TESEPGTV
+769 
-777 AVDDKGFTNFT
+777 
-788 PGPDGR
+788 
-794 HRWLTA
+794 
-800 TPEQLTRLRDCIVRT
+800 
-815 TTRAP
+815 
-820 KHTEL
+820 

>member
-1 MSGNIT
+1 MKKRLISMALAVSMAVSIMPAPALATVGGGGTTPGDDAITLSDATGGTSSGTATSVSDLTGLTAAATNGGNVQLSGDIT
-7 LTDTLS
+7 LTGTLS
-13 INNKKLSIDLNG
+13 INNKELSIDLNG

-37 NISNDGTL
+37 NINGGTL
-45 EIKDSVGKG
+45 EIKDSVGNG
-54 IIQGNGTVTGHGGAI
+54 IIQGNGTVTGRGGAI

-81 GGTIQGFTAST
+81 GGTIQGFTVSKHGGGVYMSGGT
-92 SGGGVYM
+92 FTMTGGKIYNCSSSGTDLSGGGVYM
-99 SDGTFNMTGGAI
+99 AEGTFDMSGGSI
-111 ENCTAPEGAGVKMY
+111 ENCTAHEGAGVKMY
-125 PDSGN
+125 PDSEN
-130 TCTFTMSDSAEI
+130 TTCTFTMSGSAEI

-165 TIDNNKGYGLWTSAR
+165 TIDNNKGYGLWTSSL

-192 TNSERYDMV
+192 ANNEDYDMV
-201 IHTGVQLHVN
+201 IHRKVTLQVN
-211 NATVSGKIQN
+211 SATVSGKIRN
-221 RGTITGTENAEFTGT
+221 FGTITGEGSAEFTGT
-236 VVNESVG
+236 VVNESAG
-243 KIVSGKFER
+243 EIKSGKFKR
-252 IEDASATGVCNEV
+252 IEDASPAGVRNEV

-273 IGHRWPDESTLKAIQ
+273 IDYSWPDESTLRAIQ

-296 LKFLSYVTPND
+296 LKFLSYVAPNA
-307 MENTLTIPE
+307 MTNTLTIPE

-338 INHGNLT
+338 INYGNLT
-345 LIDSGTGSTLSI
+345 LIDSGTGSTLNI
-357 PIENNGTLNANGG
+357 PIENYGTLNANGG

-415 NGAINDG
+415 NGAIENG
-422 TFSGKVKNNGT
+422 TFSGNVTNNGT
-433 IGNGNFIGAVTNEKT
+433 IGNGNFTGAVINEKT

-475 KPDDTNKDNDKK
+475 KPGDNKPDDTNKDNDKK
-487 EDTEPVAPV
+487 EDT
-496 VKRYDLT
+496 YDLT

-638 IPQNTTELAKLLD
+638 IPQNTTELAKLLWTEAGKPAPAAVMAED
-651 SPADDISPLTGRELV
+651 ATDEQKALTWAVESQLISADKPADASVGRWEV
-666 ARKVKAL
+666 IRGWNRVKE
-673 SIMAGSYGEKQRAE
+673 MK
-687 FNVVNDIPA
+687 
-696 MRKLFAEWDTPI
+696 
-708 VQNPFELGK
+708 
-717 QVMYPGAAIE
+717 
-727 NDFGWAKLHPVVEG
+727 
-741 YKNYHKMPYD
+741 
-751 RASWDLLSVVYL
+751 
-763 LHPEYF
+763 
-769 TESEPGTV
+769 
-777 AVDDKGFTNFT
+777 
-788 PGPDGR
+788 
-794 HRWLTA
+794 
-800 TPEQLTRLRDCIVRT
+800 
-815 TTRAP
+815 
-820 KHTEL
+820 

>member
-1 MSGNIT
+1 MSGDIT
-7 LTDTLS
+7 LTGTLS

-37 NISNDGTL
+37 NISNGGTL

-54 IIQGNGTVTGHGGAI
+54 IIQGNGTVTGSGGAI

-81 GGTIQGFTAST
+81 GGTIQGFTASI

-99 SDGTFNMTGGAI
+99 RDGTFNMTGGAI

-142 KNCSNDGVSIAWS
+142 KNCSNDGVSIASS
-155 GTSKFIMSGG
+155 GTSKFTMSGG

-236 VVNESVG
+236 VVNESAG
-243 KIVSGKFER
+243 KIESGKFKR
-252 IEDASATGVCNEV
+252 IEDASTAGVCNAV

-273 IGHRWPDESTLKAIQ
+273 IGHSWPDESTLRAIQ

-296 LKFLSYVTPND
+296 LKFLSYVTPDD

-345 LIDSGTGSTLSI
+345 LIDSGTGGTLSI
-357 PIENNGTLNANGG
+357 PIENYGTLNANGG

-422 TFSGKVKNNGT
+422 TFSGNVTNNGT
-433 IGNGNFIGAVTNEKT
+433 IGNGNFTGAVTNEKT

-458 SKLTNNG
+458 SQLTNNG

-470 KPGDN
+470 KPGDNKPGDN

-487 EDTEPVAPV
+487 EDT
-496 VKRYDLT
+496 YDLT

-573 FKMPAQAVTI
+573 FKMPPQAVTI

-638 IPQNTTELAKLLD
+638 IPQNTTELAKLLWTEAGKPAPAAVMAED
-651 SPADDISPLTGRELV
+651 ATDEQKALTWAVESQLISADKPADASVGRWEV
-666 ARKVKAL
+666 IRGWNRVKE
-673 SIMAGSYGEKQRAE
+673 MK
-687 FNVVNDIPA
+687 
-696 MRKLFAEWDTPI
+696 
-708 VQNPFELGK
+708 
-717 QVMYPGAAIE
+717 
-727 NDFGWAKLHPVVEG
+727 
-741 YKNYHKMPYD
+741 
-751 RASWDLLSVVYL
+751 
-763 LHPEYF
+763 
-769 TESEPGTV
+769 
-777 AVDDKGFTNFT
+777 
-788 PGPDGR
+788 
-794 HRWLTA
+794 
-800 TPEQLTRLRDCIVRT
+800 
-815 TTRAP
+815 
-820 KHTEL
+820 

>member
-1 MSGNIT
+1 MNGDIT

-25 HTITAANNQRAF
+25 HTITAASNQRAF
-37 NISNDGTL
+37 NISNGGTL
-45 EIKDSVGKG
+45 EIKDSVGNG
-54 IIQGNGTVTGHGGAI
+54 IIQGNGTVTGSGGAI

-165 TIDNNKGYGLWTSAR
+165 TIDNNKGYGLWTSSG
-180 SNTEILLSGGTI
+180 SNTEITLSGGTI
-192 TNSERYDMV
+192 TNSESYDMV
-201 IHTGVQLHVN
+201 IHKGVQLRVN
-211 NATVSGKIQN
+211 DATVSGKIQN

-415 NGAINDG
+415 NGAIENG
-422 TFSGKVKNNGT
+422 TFSGNVTNNGT
-433 IGNGNFIGAVTNEKT
+433 IGNGNFTGAVINEKT

-475 KPDDTNKDNDKK
+475 KPGDNKPDDTNKDNDKK
-487 EDTEPVAPV
+487 EDT
-496 VKRYDLT
+496 YDLT

-638 IPQNTTELAKLLD
+638 IPQNTTELAKLLWTEAGKPAPAAVMAED
-651 SPADDISPLTGRELV
+651 ATDEQKALTWAVESQLISADKPADASVGRWEV
-666 ARKVKAL
+666 IRGWNRVKE
-673 SIMAGSYGEKQRAE
+673 MK
-687 FNVVNDIPA
+687 
-696 MRKLFAEWDTPI
+696 
-708 VQNPFELGK
+708 
-717 QVMYPGAAIE
+717 
-727 NDFGWAKLHPVVEG
+727 
-741 YKNYHKMPYD
+741 
-751 RASWDLLSVVYL
+751 
-763 LHPEYF
+763 
-769 TESEPGTV
+769 
-777 AVDDKGFTNFT
+777 
-788 PGPDGR
+788 
-794 HRWLTA
+794 
-800 TPEQLTRLRDCIVRT
+800 
-815 TTRAP
+815 
-820 KHTEL
+820 

>member
-7 LTDTLS
+7 LTGTLS

-25 HTITAANNQRAF
+25 HTITAANNQRVF
-37 NISNDGTL
+37 HISNGGML
-45 EIKDSVGKG
+45 EIKDSVGNG
-54 IIQGNGTVTGHGGAI
+54 IIQGNGTVTGSGGAI

-99 SDGTFNMTGGAI
+99 SGGTFNMTGGAI
-111 ENCTAPEGAGVKMY
+111 ENCTASEGAGVKMY

-130 TCTFTMSDSAEI
+130 TCTFTMSDPAEI

-155 GTSKFIMSGG
+155 GTSKFIMNGG
-165 TIDNNKGYGLWTSAR
+165 TIDNNKGYGLWTSAG

-201 IHTGVQLHVN
+201 IHAGVQLHVN

-221 RGTITGTENAEFTGT
+221 RGTITGTGNAEFTGT
-236 VVNESVG
+236 VVNESAG
-243 KIVSGKFER
+243 KIESGKFKR
-252 IEDASATGVCNEV
+252 IEDASTAGVRNAV

-273 IGHRWPDESTLKAIQ
+273 IAYSWPDESTLRAIQ
-288 DKAHGNAQ
+288 NKAHGNAQ
-296 LKFLSYVTPND
+296 LKFLSYVTPKD
-307 MENTLTIPE
+307 MSNTLTIPE

-330 GENAEKKI
+330 GKNAENKI

-345 LIDSGTGSTLSI
+345 LIDSGTGSTLNI

-422 TFSGKVKNNGT
+422 TFSGNVTNNGT
-433 IGNGNFIGAVTNEKT
+433 IGNGNFTGAVTNEQT

-475 KPDDTNKDNDKK
+475 KPDDTNKDN
-487 EDTEPVAPV
+487 E
-496 VKRYDLT
+496 RYDLT

-526 GTLTAKVPENAEV
+526 GTLTAKIPENAEV

-558 SDAKLDVNVK
+558 SDAKLDVNTK

-573 FKMPAQAVTI
+573 FTMPDKAMTI
-583 EAMTQDAT
+583 EAMTRDAT
-591 IESEGPGVL
+591 IEDDGPDIL

-607 VAGAGTAV
+607 VGVAGTAV

-638 IPQNTTELAKLLD
+638 IPQNTTELAKLLWTEAGKPAPAAVMAED
-651 SPADDISPLTGRELV
+651 ATDEQKALTWAVENQLISADKPADASVGRWEV
-666 ARKVKAL
+666 IRGWNRVKE
-673 SIMAGSYGEKQRAE
+673 MK
-687 FNVVNDIPA
+687 
-696 MRKLFAEWDTPI
+696 
-708 VQNPFELGK
+708 
-717 QVMYPGAAIE
+717 
-727 NDFGWAKLHPVVEG
+727 
-741 YKNYHKMPYD
+741 
-751 RASWDLLSVVYL
+751 
-763 LHPEYF
+763 
-769 TESEPGTV
+769 
-777 AVDDKGFTNFT
+777 
-788 PGPDGR
+788 
-794 HRWLTA
+794 
-800 TPEQLTRLRDCIVRT
+800 
-815 TTRAP
+815 
-820 KHTEL
+820 

>member
-1 MSGNIT
+1 MKKRLISMALAVSMAVSIMPAPALATVGGGGTTPGDDAITLSDATGGTSSGTATSVSDLTGLRDAARDGGNVQLSGDIT
-7 LTDTLS
+7 LTGTLY
-13 INNKKLSIDLNG
+13 INNKELSIDLNG

-37 NISNDGTL
+37 NISNGGTL

-99 SDGTFNMTGGAI
+99 RDGTFNMTGGAI
-111 ENCTAPEGAGVKMY
+111 ENCTASEGAGVKMY

-142 KNCSNDGVSIAWS
+142 KNCSNDGVSIASS
-155 GTSKFIMSGG
+155 GTSKFTMSGG

-236 VVNESVG
+236 VVNESAG
-243 KIVSGKFER
+243 KIESGKFKR
-252 IEDASATGVCNEV
+252 IEDASTAGVCNAV

-273 IGHRWPDESTLKAIQ
+273 IGHSWPDKSTLRAIQ

-296 LKFLSYVTPND
+296 LKFLSYVTPDD

-330 GENAEKKI
+330 GENDEKKI

-345 LIDSGTGSTLSI
+345 LIDSGTGSTLNI

-422 TFSGKVKNNGT
+422 TFSGKVTNNGT
-433 IGNGNFIGAVTNEKT
+433 IGNGNFTGAVINEKT

-487 EDTEPVAPV
+487 EDT
-496 VKRYDLT
+496 YDLT

-638 IPQNTTELAKLLD
+638 IPQNTTELAKLLWTEAGKPAPAAVMAED
-651 SPADDISPLTGRELV
+651 ATDEQKALTWAVESQLISADKPADASVGRWEV
-666 ARKVKAL
+666 IRGWNRVKE
-673 SIMAGSYGEKQRAE
+673 MK
-687 FNVVNDIPA
+687 
-696 MRKLFAEWDTPI
+696 
-708 VQNPFELGK
+708 
-717 QVMYPGAAIE
+717 
-727 NDFGWAKLHPVVEG
+727 
-741 YKNYHKMPYD
+741 
-751 RASWDLLSVVYL
+751 
-763 LHPEYF
+763 
-769 TESEPGTV
+769 
-777 AVDDKGFTNFT
+777 
-788 PGPDGR
+788 
-794 HRWLTA
+794 
-800 TPEQLTRLRDCIVRT
+800 
-815 TTRAP
+815 
-820 KHTEL
+820 

>member
-1 MSGNIT
+1 MSGDIT
-7 LTDTLS
+7 LTGTLS

-45 EIKDSVGKG
+45 EIKDSVGNG

-99 SDGTFNMTGGAI
+99 SGGTFNMTGGAI
-111 ENCTAPEGAGVKMY
+111 ENCTASEGAGVKMY

-165 TIDNNKGYGLWTSAR
+165 TIDNNKGYGLWTSAG

-201 IHTGVQLHVN
+201 IHTGVQLRVN
-211 NATVSGKIQN
+211 DATVSGKIQN
-221 RGTITGTENAEFTGT
+221 RGTITGTGNAEFTGT
-236 VVNESVG
+236 VVNESAG
-243 KIVSGKFER
+243 KIESGKFKR
-252 IEDASATGVCNEV
+252 IEDASTAGVRNAV

-273 IGHRWPDESTLKAIQ
+273 IGHSWPNESTLRAIQ
-288 DKAHGNAQ
+288 DKAHGNVQ
-296 LKFLSYVTPND
+296 LKFLSYVTPDD

-316 GVTVTVDLTGKQVA
+316 DVTVTVDLTGKQVA
-330 GENAEKKI
+330 GENAEI

-345 LIDSGTGSTLSI
+345 LIDSGTGGTLNI

-415 NGAINDG
+415 NGAIENG
-422 TFSGKVKNNGT
+422 TFSGKVTNNGT
-433 IGNGNFIGAVTNEKT
+433 IGNGNFTGAVTNEQT

-475 KPDDTNKDNDKK
+475 KPGDNKPDDTNKDNDKK
-487 EDTEPVAPV
+487 EDT
-496 VKRYDLT
+496 YDLT

-638 IPQNTTELAKLLD
+638 IPQNTTELAKLLWTEAGKPAPAAVMAED
-651 SPADDISPLTGRELV
+651 ATDEQKALTWAVESQLISADKPADASVGRWEV
-666 ARKVKAL
+666 IRGWNRVKE
-673 SIMAGSYGEKQRAE
+673 MK
-687 FNVVNDIPA
+687 
-696 MRKLFAEWDTPI
+696 
-708 VQNPFELGK
+708 
-717 QVMYPGAAIE
+717 
-727 NDFGWAKLHPVVEG
+727 
-741 YKNYHKMPYD
+741 
-751 RASWDLLSVVYL
+751 
-763 LHPEYF
+763 
-769 TESEPGTV
+769 
-777 AVDDKGFTNFT
+777 
-788 PGPDGR
+788 
-794 HRWLTA
+794 
-800 TPEQLTRLRDCIVRT
+800 
-815 TTRAP
+815 
-820 KHTEL
+820 

>member
-1 MSGNIT
+1 MSDDIT
-7 LTDTLS
+7 LTGTLS

-45 EIKDSVGKG
+45 EIKDSVGNG

-111 ENCTAPEGAGVKMY
+111 ENCTASEGAGVKMY
-125 PDSGN
+125 PGSGN

-155 GTSKFIMSGG
+155 GTSKFIMNGG
-165 TIDNNKGYGLWTSAR
+165 TIDNNKGYGLWTSAY

-201 IHTGVQLHVN
+201 ILQGVQLHVN

-221 RGTITGTENAEFTGT
+221 RGTITGTGSAEFTGT
-236 VVNESVG
+236 VVNESAG
-243 KIVSGKFER
+243 KIESGKFER
-252 IEDASATGVCNEV
+252 IEDASAAGVCNAV

-296 LKFLSYVTPND
+296 LKFSSQVTPDD

-330 GENAEKKI
+330 GINAEKKI

-345 LIDSGTGSTLSI
+345 LIDSGTGSTLNI

-370 TVTGEVTNKGTI
+370 TVTGEVINKGTI
-382 TTTGEKA
+382 TTTGEKV
-389 TQFSGGVTNESD
+389 TQFSGGVANESD

-415 NGAINDG
+415 NGAIENG

-433 IGNGNFIGAVTNEKT
+433 IGNGNFTGAVTNEQT

-475 KPDDTNKDNDKK
+475 KPGDNKPDDTNKDNDKK
-487 EDTEPVAPV
+487 EDT
-496 VKRYDLT
+496 YDLT

-638 IPQNTTELAKLLD
+638 IPQNTTELAKLLWTEAGKPAPAAVMAED
-651 SPADDISPLTGRELV
+651 ATDEQKALTWAVESQLISADKPADASVGRWEV
-666 ARKVKAL
+666 IRGWNRVKE
-673 SIMAGSYGEKQRAE
+673 MK
-687 FNVVNDIPA
+687 
-696 MRKLFAEWDTPI
+696 
-708 VQNPFELGK
+708 
-717 QVMYPGAAIE
+717 
-727 NDFGWAKLHPVVEG
+727 
-741 YKNYHKMPYD
+741 
-751 RASWDLLSVVYL
+751 
-763 LHPEYF
+763 
-769 TESEPGTV
+769 
-777 AVDDKGFTNFT
+777 
-788 PGPDGR
+788 
-794 HRWLTA
+794 
-800 TPEQLTRLRDCIVRT
+800 
-815 TTRAP
+815 
-820 KHTEL
+820 

>member
-1 MSGNIT
+1 MLSDATGGTSSGTATPVSDLTGLTAAATKGGNVQLSGNIT
-7 LTDTLS
+7 LTGTLS

-37 NISNDGTL
+37 NISNGGTL
-45 EIKDSVGKG
+45 EIKDRVGNG
-54 IIQGNGTVTGHGGAI
+54 IIQGNGTVTGRGGAI

-81 GGTIQGFTAST
+81 GGTIQDFTVSAHGGGVYMRDGIFNMTGGAIENCTAST

-99 SDGTFNMTGGAI
+99 NDGTFNMTGGTI

-142 KNCSNDGVSIAWS
+142 KNCSNDGVSIAQS
-155 GTSKFIMSGG
+155 GTSRFTMSGG
-165 TIDNNKGYGLWTSAR
+165 TIDNNNGYGLWTSAG

-192 TNSERYDMV
+192 TNSESYDMV
-201 IHTGVQLHVN
+201 IHRKVTLQVN
-211 NATVSGKIQN
+211 SATVSGKIRN
-221 RGTITGTENAEFTGT
+221 FGTITGEGSAEFTGT
-236 VVNESVG
+236 VVNESNG
-243 KIVSGKFER
+243 RIESGKFKR
-252 IEDASATGVCNEV
+252 IEDASTAGVCNAV

-273 IGHRWPDESTLKAIQ
+273 IGHSWPDESTLRAIQ

-296 LKFLSYVTPND
+296 LKFMSYVTPND

-345 LIDSGTGSTLSI
+345 LIDSGTGSTLNI

-422 TFSGKVKNNGT
+422 TFSGNVTNNGT
-433 IGNGNFIGAVTNEKT
+433 IGNGNFTGAVTNEQT

-475 KPDDTNKDNDKK
+475 KPDDTNKDN
-487 EDTEPVAPV
+487 E
-496 VKRYDLT
+496 RYDLT

-573 FKMPAQAVTI
+573 FTMPDKAVTI
-583 EAMTQDAT
+583 EAMTRDAT
-591 IESEGPGVL
+591 IEDEGPDIL

-638 IPQNTTELAKLLD
+638 IPQNTTELAKLLWTEAGKPAPAAVMAED
-651 SPADDISPLTGRELV
+651 ATDEQKALTWAVESQLISADKPADASVGRWEV
-666 ARKVKAL
+666 IRGWNRVKE
-673 SIMAGSYGEKQRAE
+673 MK
-687 FNVVNDIPA
+687 
-696 MRKLFAEWDTPI
+696 
-708 VQNPFELGK
+708 
-717 QVMYPGAAIE
+717 
-727 NDFGWAKLHPVVEG
+727 
-741 YKNYHKMPYD
+741 
-751 RASWDLLSVVYL
+751 
-763 LHPEYF
+763 
-769 TESEPGTV
+769 
-777 AVDDKGFTNFT
+777 
-788 PGPDGR
+788 
-794 HRWLTA
+794 
-800 TPEQLTRLRDCIVRT
+800 
-815 TTRAP
+815 
-820 KHTEL
+820 

>member
-13 INNKKLSIDLNG
+13 INNKELSIDLNG

-37 NISNDGTL
+37 NINGGTL
-45 EIKDSVGKG
+45 EIKDSVGNG
-54 IIQGNGTVTGHGGAI
+54 IIQGNGTVTGSGGAI

-111 ENCTAPEGAGVKMY
+111 ENCTASEGAGVKMY
-125 PDSGN
+125 PGSGN
-130 TCTFTMSDSAEI
+130 TCTFTMSGSAEI

-165 TIDNNKGYGLWTSAR
+165 TIDNNKGYGLWTSAG

-211 NATVSGKIQN
+211 DATVSGKIQN
-221 RGTITGTENAEFTGT
+221 RGTITGTGNAEFTGT
-236 VVNESVG
+236 VVNESAG
-243 KIVSGKFER
+243 KIESGKFKR
-252 IEDASATGVCNEV
+252 IEDASATGVCNAV

-273 IGHRWPDESTLKAIQ
+273 IGHSWPNESTLRAIQ

-316 GVTVTVDLTGKQVA
+316 DVTVTVDLTGKQVA

-345 LIDSGTGSTLSI
+345 LIDSGTGSTLNI

-422 TFSGKVKNNGT
+422 TFSGEVTNNGAIENGTFSGKVTNNGT
-433 IGNGNFIGAVTNEKT
+433 IGNGNFTGAVTNEQT

-475 KPDDTNKDNDKK
+475 KPGDNKPDDTNKDNDKK
-487 EDTEPVAPV
+487 EDT
-496 VKRYDLT
+496 YDLT

-508 VTVKDADG
+508 VTVKNADG

-638 IPQNTTELAKLLD
+638 IPQNTTELAKLLWTEAGKPAPAAVMAED
-651 SPADDISPLTGRELV
+651 ATDEQKALTWAVESQLISADKPADASVGRWEV
-666 ARKVKAL
+666 IRGWNRVKE
-673 SIMAGSYGEKQRAE
+673 MK
-687 FNVVNDIPA
+687 
-696 MRKLFAEWDTPI
+696 
-708 VQNPFELGK
+708 
-717 QVMYPGAAIE
+717 
-727 NDFGWAKLHPVVEG
+727 
-741 YKNYHKMPYD
+741 
-751 RASWDLLSVVYL
+751 
-763 LHPEYF
+763 
-769 TESEPGTV
+769 
-777 AVDDKGFTNFT
+777 
-788 PGPDGR
+788 
-794 HRWLTA
+794 
-800 TPEQLTRLRDCIVRT
+800 
-815 TTRAP
+815 
-820 KHTEL
+820 

>member
-1 MSGNIT
+1 MSGDIT
-7 LTDTLS
+7 LTGTLY
-13 INNKKLSIDLNG
+13 INNKELSIDLNG

-37 NISNDGTL
+37 NISNGGTL

-81 GGTIQGFTAST
+81 GGTIQGFTASI

-99 SDGTFNMTGGAI
+99 RDGTFNMTGGAI

-130 TCTFTMSDSAEI
+130 TCTFTMSDLAEI

-165 TIDNNKGYGLWTSAR
+165 TIDNNKGYGLWTSSG
-180 SNTEILLSGGTI
+180 SNTEITLSGGTI
-192 TNSERYDMV
+192 TNSESYDMV
-201 IHTGVQLHVN
+201 IHKGVQLRVN
-211 NATVSGKIQN
+211 DATVSGKIQN
-221 RGTITGTENAEFTGT
+221 RGTITGTGNAEFTGT
-236 VVNESVG
+236 VVNERVG
-243 KIVSGKFER
+243 EIKSGKFKR
-252 IEDASATGVCNEV
+252 IEDASPAGVRNEV

-273 IGHRWPDESTLKAIQ
+273 IGYSWPDESTLKAIQ

-296 LKFLSYVTPND
+296 LKFLSYVTPNGIPNG

-338 INHGNLT
+338 INYGNLT
-345 LIDSGTGSTLSI
+345 LIDSGTGGTLNI

-422 TFSGKVKNNGT
+422 TFSGKVTNNGT
-433 IGNGNFIGAVTNEKT
+433 IGNGNFTGAVTNEKT

-475 KPDDTNKDNDKK
+475 KPGDNKPDDTNKDNDKK
-487 EDTEPVAPV
+487 EDT
-496 VKRYDLT
+496 YDLT

-638 IPQNTTELAKLLD
+638 IPQNTTELAKLLWTEAGKPAPAAVMAED
-651 SPADDISPLTGRELV
+651 ATDEQKALTWAVESQLISADKPADASVGRWEV
-666 ARKVKAL
+666 IRGWNRVKE
-673 SIMAGSYGEKQRAE
+673 MK
-687 FNVVNDIPA
+687 
-696 MRKLFAEWDTPI
+696 
-708 VQNPFELGK
+708 
-717 QVMYPGAAIE
+717 
-727 NDFGWAKLHPVVEG
+727 
-741 YKNYHKMPYD
+741 
-751 RASWDLLSVVYL
+751 
-763 LHPEYF
+763 
-769 TESEPGTV
+769 
-777 AVDDKGFTNFT
+777 
-788 PGPDGR
+788 
-794 HRWLTA
+794 
-800 TPEQLTRLRDCIVRT
+800 
-815 TTRAP
+815 
-820 KHTEL
+820 

>member
-7 LTDTLS
+7 LTGTLS

-25 HTITAANNQRAF
+25 HTIAAANNQRAF
-37 NISNDGTL
+37 NISNGGTL

-155 GTSKFIMSGG
+155 GTSKFTMSGG

-338 INHGNLT
+338 INYGNLT
-345 LIDSGTGSTLSI
+345 LIDSGTGGTLNI
-357 PIENNGTLNANGG
+357 PIENDGTLNANGG

-422 TFSGKVKNNGT
+422 TFSGEVTNNGAIENGTFSGNVTNNGT
-433 IGNGNFIGAVTNEKT
+433 IGNGNFTGAVTNEQT

-475 KPDDTNKDNDKK
+475 KPGDNKPDDTNKDNDKK
-487 EDTEPVAPV
+487 EDT
-496 VKRYDLT
+496 YDLT

-550 VFDLWSIN
+550 VFDLWSII

-573 FKMPAQAVTI
+573 FKMPPQAVTI
-583 EAMTQDAT
+583 EVMTQDAT

-638 IPQNTTELAKLLD
+638 IPQNTTELAKLLWTEAGKPAPAAVMAED
-651 SPADDISPLTGRELV
+651 ATDEQKALTWAVESQLISADKPADASVGRWEV
-666 ARKVKAL
+666 IRGWNRVKE
-673 SIMAGSYGEKQRAE
+673 MK
-687 FNVVNDIPA
+687 
-696 MRKLFAEWDTPI
+696 
-708 VQNPFELGK
+708 
-717 QVMYPGAAIE
+717 
-727 NDFGWAKLHPVVEG
+727 
-741 YKNYHKMPYD
+741 
-751 RASWDLLSVVYL
+751 
-763 LHPEYF
+763 
-769 TESEPGTV
+769 
-777 AVDDKGFTNFT
+777 
-788 PGPDGR
+788 
-794 HRWLTA
+794 
-800 TPEQLTRLRDCIVRT
+800 
-815 TTRAP
+815 
-820 KHTEL
+820 

>member
-7 LTDTLS
+7 LTGTLS

-25 HTITAANNQRAF
+25 HTITAAKNQRAF
-37 NISNDGTL
+37 NISNGGTL
-45 EIKDSVGKG
+45 EIKDSVGNG
-54 IIQGNGTVTGHGGAI
+54 IIQGNGTVTGSGGAI

-99 SDGTFNMTGGAI
+99 RDGTFNMTGGAI
-111 ENCTAPEGAGVKMY
+111 ENCTASEGAGVKMY

-155 GTSKFIMSGG
+155 GTSKFTMSGG

-221 RGTITGTENAEFTGT
+221 RGTIIGTGNAEFTGT
-236 VVNESVG
+236 VVNESAG
-243 KIVSGKFER
+243 MIKSGKFKR
-252 IEDASATGVCNEV
+252 IEDASTAGVCNEV

-273 IGHRWPDESTLKAIQ
+273 IGYSWPDESTLKAIQ

-296 LKFLSYVTPND
+296 LKFLSYVTPYGIPPYAMD
-307 MENTLTIPE
+307 NTLTIPE

-338 INHGNLT
+338 INYGNLT
-345 LIDSGTGSTLSI
+345 LIDSGTGGTLNI
-357 PIENNGTLNANGG
+357 PIENDGTLNANGG

-422 TFSGKVKNNGT
+422 TFSGKVTNNGT
-433 IGNGNFIGAVTNEKT
+433 IGNGNFTGAVTNEKA

-503 VKNAE
+503 VK
-508 VTVKDADG
+508 
-516 KAVEFTKAED
+516 
-526 GTLTAKVPENAEV
+526 NAEV

-638 IPQNTTELAKLLD
+638 IPQNTTELAKLLWTEAGKPAPAAVMAED
-651 SPADDISPLTGRELV
+651 ATDEQKALTWAVESQLISADKPADASVGRWEV
-666 ARKVKAL
+666 IRGWNRVKE
-673 SIMAGSYGEKQRAE
+673 MK
-687 FNVVNDIPA
+687 
-696 MRKLFAEWDTPI
+696 
-708 VQNPFELGK
+708 
-717 QVMYPGAAIE
+717 
-727 NDFGWAKLHPVVEG
+727 
-741 YKNYHKMPYD
+741 
-751 RASWDLLSVVYL
+751 
-763 LHPEYF
+763 
-769 TESEPGTV
+769 
-777 AVDDKGFTNFT
+777 
-788 PGPDGR
+788 
-794 HRWLTA
+794 
-800 TPEQLTRLRDCIVRT
+800 
-815 TTRAP
+815 
-820 KHTEL
+820 

>member
-1 MSGNIT
+1 MKKRLISMALAVSMAVSIMPAPALATVGGGGTTPGDDAITLSDATGGTSSGTATSVSDLTGLRDAARDGGNVQLSGNIA
-7 LTDTLS
+7 LTGTLS
-13 INNKKLSIDLNG
+13 INNKNLSIDLNG

-37 NISNDGTL
+37 NINGGTL
-45 EIKDSVGKG
+45 EIKDSVGNG
-54 IIQGNGTVTGHGGAI
+54 IIQGNGTVTGSGGAI

-99 SDGTFNMTGGAI
+99 RDGTFNMTGGAI

-130 TCTFTMSDSAEI
+130 TCTFTMSDLAEI

-236 VVNESVG
+236 VVNESAG
-243 KIVSGKFER
+243 KIESGKFKR
-252 IEDASATGVCNEV
+252 IEDASTAGVCNAV

-273 IGHRWPDESTLKAIQ
+273 IGYSWPDESTLKAIQ

-296 LKFLSYVTPND
+296 LKFLSYVTPNGIPPYGMD
-307 MENTLTIPE
+307 NTLTIPE

-338 INHGNLT
+338 INYGNLT
-345 LIDSGTGSTLSI
+345 LIDSGTGGTLNI

-422 TFSGKVKNNGT
+422 TFSGKVTNNGT
-433 IGNGNFIGAVTNEKT
+433 IGNGNFTGAVTNEKA

-475 KPDDTNKDNDKK
+475 KPGDNKPDDTNKDNDKK
-487 EDTEPVAPV
+487 EDT
-496 VKRYDLT
+496 YDLT

-573 FKMPAQAVTI
+573 FKMPAHAVTI

-638 IPQNTTELAKLLD
+638 IPQNTTELAKLLWTEAGKPAPAAVMAED
-651 SPADDISPLTGRELV
+651 ATDEQKALTWAVESQLISADKPADASVGRWEV
-666 ARKVKAL
+666 IRGWNRVKE
-673 SIMAGSYGEKQRAE
+673 MK
-687 FNVVNDIPA
+687 
-696 MRKLFAEWDTPI
+696 
-708 VQNPFELGK
+708 
-717 QVMYPGAAIE
+717 
-727 NDFGWAKLHPVVEG
+727 
-741 YKNYHKMPYD
+741 
-751 RASWDLLSVVYL
+751 
-763 LHPEYF
+763 
-769 TESEPGTV
+769 
-777 AVDDKGFTNFT
+777 
-788 PGPDGR
+788 
-794 HRWLTA
+794 
-800 TPEQLTRLRDCIVRT
+800 
-815 TTRAP
+815 
-820 KHTEL
+820 

>member
-1 MSGNIT
+1 MSGDIM
-7 LTDTLS
+7 LTGTLS

-25 HTITAANNQRAF
+25 HTITAAKNQRAF
-37 NISNDGTL
+37 NISNGGTL
-45 EIKDSVGKG
+45 EIKDSVGNG

-69 YMEGSGSALTIS
+69 YMGGSGSALTIS

-201 IHTGVQLHVN
+201 IHTGVQLRVN

-221 RGTITGTENAEFTGT
+221 RGTITGTGNAEFTGT
-236 VVNESVG
+236 VVNESAG
-243 KIVSGKFER
+243 KIESGKFKR
-252 IEDASATGVCNEV
+252 IEDASTAGVRNAV

-273 IGHRWPDESTLKAIQ
+273 IGYSWPDESTLKAIQ

-296 LKFLSYVTPND
+296 LKFLSYVTPNGIPPYGMD
-307 MENTLTIPE
+307 NTLTIPE

-338 INHGNLT
+338 INYGNLT
-345 LIDSGTGSTLSI
+345 LIDSGTGGTLNI

-389 TQFSGGVTNESD
+389 TQFSGGVTNESN

-422 TFSGKVKNNGT
+422 TFSGKVTNNGT
-433 IGNGNFIGAVTNEKT
+433 IGNGNFTGAVTNEKT

-487 EDTEPVAPV
+487 EDT
-496 VKRYDLT
+496 YDLT

-638 IPQNTTELAKLLD
+638 IPQNTTELAKLLWTEAGKPAPAAVMAED
-651 SPADDISPLTGRELV
+651 ATDEQKALTWAVESQLISVDKPADASVGRWEV
-666 ARKVKAL
+666 IRGWNRVKE
-673 SIMAGSYGEKQRAE
+673 MK
-687 FNVVNDIPA
+687 
-696 MRKLFAEWDTPI
+696 
-708 VQNPFELGK
+708 
-717 QVMYPGAAIE
+717 
-727 NDFGWAKLHPVVEG
+727 
-741 YKNYHKMPYD
+741 
-751 RASWDLLSVVYL
+751 
-763 LHPEYF
+763 
-769 TESEPGTV
+769 
-777 AVDDKGFTNFT
+777 
-788 PGPDGR
+788 
-794 HRWLTA
+794 
-800 TPEQLTRLRDCIVRT
+800 
-815 TTRAP
+815 
-820 KHTEL
+820 

>member
-1 MSGNIT
+1 MGGTSSGTATPVSDLTGLTAAATKGGNVQLSGNIT

-37 NISNDGTL
+37 NISNGGTL

-211 NATVSGKIQN
+211 DATVSGKIQN

-422 TFSGKVKNNGT
+422 TFSGEVTNNGAIENGTFSGNVTNNGT
-433 IGNGNFIGAVTNEKT
+433 IGYGNFTGAVTNEQT

-475 KPDDTNKDNDKK
+475 KPGDNKPDDTNKDNDKK
-487 EDTEPVAPV
+487 EDT
-496 VKRYDLT
+496 YDLT

-550 VFDLWSIN
+550 VFDLWSII

-573 FKMPAQAVTI
+573 FKMPPQAVTI
-583 EAMTQDAT
+583 EVMTQDAT

-638 IPQNTTELAKLLD
+638 IPQNTTELAKLLWTEAGKPAPAAVMAED
-651 SPADDISPLTGRELV
+651 ATDEQKALTWAVESQLISADKPADASVGRWEV
-666 ARKVKAL
+666 IRGWNRVKE
-673 SIMAGSYGEKQRAE
+673 MK
-687 FNVVNDIPA
+687 
-696 MRKLFAEWDTPI
+696 
-708 VQNPFELGK
+708 
-717 QVMYPGAAIE
+717 
-727 NDFGWAKLHPVVEG
+727 
-741 YKNYHKMPYD
+741 
-751 RASWDLLSVVYL
+751 
-763 LHPEYF
+763 
-769 TESEPGTV
+769 
-777 AVDDKGFTNFT
+777 
-788 PGPDGR
+788 
-794 HRWLTA
+794 
-800 TPEQLTRLRDCIVRT
+800 
-815 TTRAP
+815 
-820 KHTEL
+820 

>member
-1 MSGNIT
+1 MNGDIT

-25 HTITAANNQRAF
+25 HTITAASNQRAF
-37 NISNDGTL
+37 NISNGGTL
-45 EIKDSVGKG
+45 EIKDSVGNG
-54 IIQGNGTVTGHGGAI
+54 IIQGNGTVTGSGGAI

-99 SDGTFNMTGGAI
+99 RDGTFNMTGGAI

-130 TCTFTMSDSAEI
+130 TCTFTMSDLAEI

-236 VVNESVG
+236 VVNESAG
-243 KIVSGKFER
+243 KIESGKFKR
-252 IEDASATGVCNEV
+252 IEDASTAGVCNAV

-273 IGHRWPDESTLKAIQ
+273 IGHSWPDKSTLRAIQ

-296 LKFLSYVTPND
+296 LKFLSYVTPDD

-338 INHGNLT
+338 INYGNLT
-345 LIDSGTGSTLSI
+345 LIDSGTGGTLNI

-410 GEVTN
+410 G
-415 NGAINDG
+415 
-422 TFSGKVKNNGT
+422 KVKNNGT
-433 IGNGNFIGAVTNEKT
+433 IGNGNFTGDVTNEKT

-458 SKLTNNG
+458 NKLTNNG

-638 IPQNTTELAKLLD
+638 IPQNTTELAKLLWTEAGKPAPAAVMAED
-651 SPADDISPLTGRELV
+651 ATDEQKALTWAVESQLISADKPADASVGRWEV
-666 ARKVKAL
+666 IRGWNRVKE
-673 SIMAGSYGEKQRAE
+673 MK
-687 FNVVNDIPA
+687 
-696 MRKLFAEWDTPI
+696 
-708 VQNPFELGK
+708 
-717 QVMYPGAAIE
+717 
-727 NDFGWAKLHPVVEG
+727 
-741 YKNYHKMPYD
+741 
-751 RASWDLLSVVYL
+751 
-763 LHPEYF
+763 
-769 TESEPGTV
+769 
-777 AVDDKGFTNFT
+777 
-788 PGPDGR
+788 
-794 HRWLTA
+794 
-800 TPEQLTRLRDCIVRT
+800 
-815 TTRAP
+815 
-820 KHTEL
+820 

>member
-1 MSGNIT
+1 MSGDIT
-7 LTDTLS
+7 LTGTLS

-37 NISNDGTL
+37 NISNGGTL

-81 GGTIQGFTAST
+81 GGTIQGFTASI

-99 SDGTFNMTGGAI
+99 RDGTFNMTGGAI

-142 KNCSNDGVSIAWS
+142 KNCSNDGVSIASS
-155 GTSKFIMSGG
+155 GTSKFTMSGG

-236 VVNESVG
+236 VVNESAG
-243 KIVSGKFER
+243 KIESGKFKR
-252 IEDASATGVCNEV
+252 IEDASTAGVCNAV

-273 IGHRWPDESTLKAIQ
+273 IGHSWPDESTLRAIQ

-296 LKFLSYVTPND
+296 LKFLSYVTPDD

-370 TVTGEVTNKGTI
+370 TVTGEVTNKG
-382 TTTGEKA
+382 
-389 TQFSGGVTNESD
+389 
-401 GKIENGTFS
+401 
-410 GEVTN
+410 
-415 NGAINDG
+415 AINDG
-422 TFSGKVKNNGT
+422 TFSGNVTNNGT
-433 IGNGNFIGAVTNEKT
+433 IGNGNFTGAVTNEQT

-573 FKMPAQAVTI
+573 FKMPAQTVTI

-638 IPQNTTELAKLLD
+638 IPQNTTELAKLLWTEAGKPAPAAVMAED
-651 SPADDISPLTGRELV
+651 ATDEQKALTWAVESQLISADKPADASVGRWEV
-666 ARKVKAL
+666 IRGWNRVKE
-673 SIMAGSYGEKQRAE
+673 MK
-687 FNVVNDIPA
+687 
-696 MRKLFAEWDTPI
+696 
-708 VQNPFELGK
+708 
-717 QVMYPGAAIE
+717 
-727 NDFGWAKLHPVVEG
+727 
-741 YKNYHKMPYD
+741 
-751 RASWDLLSVVYL
+751 
-763 LHPEYF
+763 
-769 TESEPGTV
+769 
-777 AVDDKGFTNFT
+777 
-788 PGPDGR
+788 
-794 HRWLTA
+794 
-800 TPEQLTRLRDCIVRT
+800 
-815 TTRAP
+815 
-820 KHTEL
+820 

>member
-1 MSGNIT
+1 MKKRLISMALAVSMAVSIMPAPALATVGGGGTALGDDAITLSDATGGTSSGTATSVSDLTGLTAAATNGGNVQLSGDIT
-7 LTDTLS
+7 LTGTLS

-37 NISNDGTL
+37 NISNGGTL
-45 EIKDSVGKG
+45 EIKDRVGKG
-54 IIQGNGTVTGHGGAI
+54 IIQGNGTVTGSGGAI

-155 GTSKFIMSGG
+155 GTSKFTMSGG
-165 TIDNNKGYGLWTSAR
+165 TIDNNKRYGLWTSAR
-180 SNTEILLSGGTI
+180 SNTEITLSGGTI
-192 TNSERYDMV
+192 TNSESYDMV

-243 KIVSGKFER
+243 KIESGKFKR
-252 IEDASATGVCNEV
+252 IEDASTAGVSNAV

-273 IGHRWPDESTLKAIQ
+273 IGHRWPDELTLKAIQ

-296 LKFLSYVTPND
+296 LKFQSYVTPDD

-316 GVTVTVDLTGKQVA
+316 DVTVTVDLTGKQVA
-330 GENAEKKI
+330 GEDAEKKI

-415 NGAINDG
+415 NGAIENG
-422 TFSGKVKNNGT
+422 TFSGKVTNNGT
-433 IGNGNFIGAVTNEKT
+433 IGNGNFTGAVTNEQT

-475 KPDDTNKDNDKK
+475 KPGDNKPDDTNKDNDKK
-487 EDTEPVAPV
+487 EDT
-496 VKRYDLT
+496 YDLT

-573 FKMPAQAVTI
+573 FTMPAQAVTI

-625 ELYLNTV
+625 ELYLNNV

-638 IPQNTTELAKLLD
+638 IPQNTTELAKLLWTEAGKPAPAAVMAED
-651 SPADDISPLTGRELV
+651 ATDEQKALTWAVESQLISADKPADASVGRWEV
-666 ARKVKAL
+666 IRGWNRVKE
-673 SIMAGSYGEKQRAE
+673 MK
-687 FNVVNDIPA
+687 
-696 MRKLFAEWDTPI
+696 
-708 VQNPFELGK
+708 
-717 QVMYPGAAIE
+717 
-727 NDFGWAKLHPVVEG
+727 
-741 YKNYHKMPYD
+741 
-751 RASWDLLSVVYL
+751 
-763 LHPEYF
+763 
-769 TESEPGTV
+769 
-777 AVDDKGFTNFT
+777 
-788 PGPDGR
+788 
-794 HRWLTA
+794 
-800 TPEQLTRLRDCIVRT
+800 
-815 TTRAP
+815 
-820 KHTEL
+820 

>member
-1 MSGNIT
+1 MSGDIT
-7 LTDTLS
+7 LTGTLY
-13 INNKKLSIDLNG
+13 INNKELSIDLNG

-37 NISNDGTL
+37 NISNGGTL
-45 EIKDSVGKG
+45 EIKDSMGKG
-54 IIQGNGTVTGHGGAI
+54 IIQGNGTVTGRGGAI

-81 GGTIQGFTAST
+81 GGTIQGFTVSAH
-92 SGGGVYM
+92 GGGVYM
-99 SDGTFNMTGGAI
+99 SGGTFTMTGGAI

-130 TCTFTMSDSAEI
+130 TCTFTMNDSAEI

-165 TIDNNKGYGLWTSAR
+165 TIDNNKGYGLWTSSG
-180 SNTEILLSGGTI
+180 SNTEITLSGGTI

-201 IHTGVQLHVN
+201 IHTGVQLRVN

-221 RGTITGTENAEFTGT
+221 RGTITGTGNAEFTGT
-236 VVNESVG
+236 VVNESAG
-243 KIVSGKFER
+243 KIESGKFKR
-252 IEDASATGVCNEV
+252 IEDASPAGVSNAV

-273 IGHRWPDESTLKAIQ
+273 IGHRWPDESTLRAIQ

-296 LKFLSYVTPND
+296 LKFQSYVTPDD

-316 GVTVTVDLTGKQVA
+316 DVTVTVDLTGKQVA

-345 LIDSGTGSTLSI
+345 LIDSGTGSTLNI

-415 NGAINDG
+415 NGAIENG
-422 TFSGKVKNNGT
+422 TFSGNVTNNGT
-433 IGNGNFIGAVTNEKT
+433 IGNGNFTGAVINEKT

-470 KPGDN
+470 KPGDSKPGDN

-487 EDTEPVAPV
+487 EDT
-496 VKRYDLT
+496 YDLT

-638 IPQNTTELAKLLD
+638 IPQNTTELAKLLWTEAGKPAPAAVMAED
-651 SPADDISPLTGRELV
+651 ATDEQKALTWAVESQLISADKPADASVGRWEV
-666 ARKVKAL
+666 IRGWNRVKE
-673 SIMAGSYGEKQRAE
+673 MK
-687 FNVVNDIPA
+687 
-696 MRKLFAEWDTPI
+696 
-708 VQNPFELGK
+708 
-717 QVMYPGAAIE
+717 
-727 NDFGWAKLHPVVEG
+727 
-741 YKNYHKMPYD
+741 
-751 RASWDLLSVVYL
+751 
-763 LHPEYF
+763 
-769 TESEPGTV
+769 
-777 AVDDKGFTNFT
+777 
-788 PGPDGR
+788 
-794 HRWLTA
+794 
-800 TPEQLTRLRDCIVRT
+800 
-815 TTRAP
+815 
-820 KHTEL
+820 